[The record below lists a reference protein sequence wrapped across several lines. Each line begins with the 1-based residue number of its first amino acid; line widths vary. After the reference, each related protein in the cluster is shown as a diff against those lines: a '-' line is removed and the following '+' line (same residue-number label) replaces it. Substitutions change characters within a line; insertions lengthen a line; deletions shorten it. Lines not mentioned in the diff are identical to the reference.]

1 VAKLYDINSEL
12 VESQGFLD
20 SLIGLL
26 SDSNPTV
33 VANAVA
39 ALSEI
44 DEMSSKNLFQITSSN
59 LQKLTAAL
67 NECTE

>member
-1 VAKLYDINSEL
+1 MSAEL
-12 VESQGFLD
+12 VESQGL
-20 SLIGLL
+20 LETLTGLL

-44 DEMSSKNLFQITSSN
+44 DEMSSKNVFQLNSSN
-59 LQKLTAAL
+59 VTKLQHALT
-67 NECTE
+67 ECTE

>member
-1 VAKLYDINSEL
+1 MSPEL

-20 SLIGLL
+20 SLTQLL

-39 ALSEI
+39 ALTEI
-44 DEMSSKNLFQITSSN
+44 EEMSHKSVFTITTSN
-59 LQKLTAAL
+59 LSKLQAAL